1 MEQSKAY
8 NPSPLN
14 QSPKQLKDSLL
25 EIWPLNEREVN
36 EKMRKY
42 SNIKDSSKKMPSLVS
57 SIKYTST
64 DDDGSSSLKNNPIYS
79 EIDKL
84 FKLESEKT
92 AEVSKLRNTYK
103 DIYNKLFKKK
113 HDLIQKRE
121 KYISAQRV
129 NNNLKQLITSKMVE

>member
-1 MEQSKAY
+1 MQQSKAY

-14 QSPKQLKDSLL
+14 QPPNQLKDSLL

-64 DDDGSSSLKNNPIYS
+64 DDDGSSLKHNPVYS

-84 FKLESEKT
+84 FRLESEKT
-92 AEVSKLRNTYK
+92 AEVTKLRNTYK

-113 HDLIQKRE
+113 HDLIAKRE

-129 NNNLKQLITSKMVE
+129 NNNLKQLITSKMIK